1 MADSILLCHTSVGP
15 EEILASLKSERYPT
29 RWLFLGQDYLKL
41 LEWRGLL
48 GPSADF
54 VDIGPLLNRA
64 TEQLREPFLQLITE
78 LGRRYQS
85 IAWWA
90 SRVSE
95 RNTLVSALFLYCCY
109 LRIGQESLSNHEGTL
124 CVVGESWA
132 LLESLSDFGNSND
145 CRVKWVKRPALG
157 RRQIKFLVRIGK
169 HLKHFISWA
178 IRQRESRSSPRSFA
192 GLPSC
197 ILLRTWVD
205 EACFRE
211 EGVFYDRYL
220 PGLCRWLE
228 AQGFSVVTIPVLE
241 NLERS
246 NHSAWRWLRN
256 SQQNFLNPFM
266 YYKIGDY
273 LFALRVACQQI
284 FMPAGPVFLDGLD
297 VSRLFKAEREH
308 LAFNRGS
315 LEAILSYRLPQRL
328 AEAGLRVRALIEEF
342 ENMIPEKPLILGF
355 RRSFPAAKLVGF
367 QHGTLNPLLLSQFI
381 TAGESE
387 FAPIPDTVV
396 CNGAFFRDILIQEGL
411 PPGRAVVGPALR
423 YGHLWQK
430 FGKENSRSHEPG
442 LILIPL
448 PLVLDNAVELL
459 TKVIRVFENLESL
472 RIRLKPHPMSLRES
486 IFRAAQIKELPSHFE
501 FVSGEMD
508 EWLERAQ
515 LVIGLGSSTVYEALA
530 AGVPVIVVARETA
543 LNFNPLAWYLDLNQ
557 EFCVPEDIR
566 AEALRLLALSPEE
579 LTDYRQRATE
589 VLSSSFQPVSEEAMR
604 AFVSGIMPVRNENT

>member
-205 EACFRE
+205 EGNVYRRKPE
-211 EGVFYDRYL
+211 
-220 PGLCRWLE
+220 
-228 AQGFSVVTIPVLE
+228 
-241 NLERS
+241 
-246 NHSAWRWLRN
+246 
-256 SQQNFLNPFM
+256 
-266 YYKIGDY
+266 
-273 LFALRVACQQI
+273 
-284 FMPAGPVFLDGLD
+284 
-297 VSRLFKAEREH
+297 
-308 LAFNRGS
+308 LASGS
-315 LEAILSYRLPQRL
+315 T
-328 AEAGLRVRALIEEF
+328 
-342 ENMIPEKPLILGF
+342 KP
-355 RRSFPAAKLVGF
+355 
-367 QHGTLNPLLLSQFI
+367 
-381 TAGESE
+381 
-387 FAPIPDTVV
+387 
-396 CNGAFFRDILIQEGL
+396 
-411 PPGRAVVGPALR
+411 
-423 YGHLWQK
+423 
-430 FGKENSRSHEPG
+430 
-442 LILIPL
+442 
-448 PLVLDNAVELL
+448 
-459 TKVIRVFENLESL
+459 
-472 RIRLKPHPMSLRES
+472 
-486 IFRAAQIKELPSHFE
+486 
-501 FVSGEMD
+501 
-508 EWLERAQ
+508 
-515 LVIGLGSSTVYEALA
+515 
-530 AGVPVIVVARETA
+530 PVI
-543 LNFNPLAWYLDLNQ
+543 LW
-557 EFCVPEDIR
+557 
-566 AEALRLLALSPEE
+566 
-579 LTDYRQRATE
+579 TE
-589 VLSSSFQPVSEEAMR
+589 CR
-604 AFVSGIMPVRNENT
+604 